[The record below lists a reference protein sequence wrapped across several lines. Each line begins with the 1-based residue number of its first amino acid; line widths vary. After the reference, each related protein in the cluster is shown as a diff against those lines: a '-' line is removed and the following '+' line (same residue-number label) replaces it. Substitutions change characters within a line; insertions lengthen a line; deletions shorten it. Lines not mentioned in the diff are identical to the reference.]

1 MMALDRAN
9 FQLAVPQ
16 EGARRI
22 FWALEKSSLIG
33 IVKDQTSQ
41 ELAAVALSEVKAVLR
56 DIENRRTELK
66 SPVWELGKQ
75 IDAKAKQISADLAGE
90 AKRVYD
96 LIDAFQSDQR
106 EQREAV
112 ERERQ
117 AELQRIEN
125 ERLEKISEANRI
137 LQQQANA
144 RAEELRAIE
153 QAALKANA
161 AEQAG
166 LQRQRDL
173 LAREKAVQESE
184 AATSL
189 AAEAKARADAQA
201 YLDSMR
207 APVPVV
213 AEGMKVKPSYD
224 FEVVN
229 MHDFYRAHPGN
240 VKMEVRRTETLDLIN
255 RLGMRTIPGL
265 RVFEK
270 FAINVRPASA
280 QKAIEV

>member
-1 MMALDRAN
+1 MVLDRTN
-9 FQLAVPQ
+9 FELSVPSD
-16 EGARRI
+16 GARRI
-22 FWALEKSSLIG
+22 LWTLQLSALIG
-33 IVKDQTSQ
+33 VVKDQTSQ
-41 ELAAVALSEVKAVLR
+41 EMAVSALREVKGVLR
-56 DIENRRTELK
+56 EIEDRRTELK

-75 IDAKAKQISADLAGE
+75 IDAKAKQISSDLSGE
-90 AKRVYD
+90 SARLTQ
-96 LIDAFQSDQR
+96 LIDAFQREQR

-117 AELQRIEN
+117 AELQRIES

-137 LQQQANA
+137 LQQQADE
-144 RAEELRAIE
+144 RAAELRAIE
-153 QAALKANA
+153 QASLKASEIERA
-161 AEQAG
+161 DLERK
-166 LQRQRDL
+166 RQIIE
-173 LAREKAVQESE
+173 RERRVQEFE
-184 AATSL
+184 AATNL
-189 AAEAKARADAQA
+189 EAEAKARAASQA

-255 RLGMRTIPGL
+255 RLGMRTVPGL

-270 FAINVRPASA
+270 FKIDVRPASA
-280 QKAIEV
+280 QKVIEV